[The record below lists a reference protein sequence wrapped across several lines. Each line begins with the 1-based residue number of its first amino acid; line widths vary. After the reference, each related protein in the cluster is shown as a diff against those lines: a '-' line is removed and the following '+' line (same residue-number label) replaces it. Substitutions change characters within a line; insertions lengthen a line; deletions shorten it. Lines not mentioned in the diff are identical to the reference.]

1 MKWKWSFA
9 GIYMLTDFMF
19 MYIFNFLIAKF
30 LVMWPKMYFYLYV
43 EQIQLLITPLLFGQ
57 LTEKLAENYIRVAS
71 ASMHCIKSL
80 LVVFLAIWPKMP
92 FHSFFITSHWLLNW
106 VKPNLVSKY
115 MLIVCLF
122 MYNFM
127 SPVNLVLVL
136 LPKNA
141 F

>member
-1 MKWKWSFA
+1 
-9 GIYMLTDFMF
+9 MLTDLKF

-30 LVMWPKMYFYLYV
+30 LFMWPKIYFYLYV

-80 LVVFLAIWPKMP
+80 LVVFLAIWSKMP
-92 FHSFFITSHWLLNW
+92 FCRIFITSRWLSNW
-106 VKPNLVSKY
+106 VKSNLVCKY

-122 MYNFM
+122 MYIFK
-127 SPVNLVLVL
+127 SLVNLVLVL
-136 LPKNA
+136 LTKNA